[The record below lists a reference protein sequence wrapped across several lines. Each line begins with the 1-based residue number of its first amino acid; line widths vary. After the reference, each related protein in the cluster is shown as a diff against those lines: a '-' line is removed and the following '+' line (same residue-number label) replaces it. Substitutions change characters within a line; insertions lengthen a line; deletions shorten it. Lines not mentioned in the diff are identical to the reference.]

1 MPRVRALALE
11 DLAGVDGRLTALAT
25 SGPVTRRLMTPPGA
39 DVIVAPPPRSAVE
52 DPDRFPHSRDAGAR
66 AGEALA
72 RVGDAAGE
80 PHLGGDRDPD
90 QPPSPRARRAT
101 ASG

>member
-11 DLAGVDGRLTALAT
+11 DFAGVDGRLTALAT

-52 DPDRFPHSRDAGAR
+52 APDRFPHSRDAGAR
-66 AGEALA
+66 AGASGGPRF
-72 RVGDAAGE
+72 RVSRRHAVAAGRRRYAE
-80 PHLGGDRDPD
+80 RADPVAA
-90 QPPSPRARRAT
+90 ARR
-101 ASG
+101 